1 MNLVLEP
8 RHWVIMTFAALF
20 GVTGYLAL
28 PVVVPIYPMTALA
41 FPLIAIA
48 ASATPQTLDR
58 FPVDLSYC
66 LHLLVGFGV
75 VEVDHGGRLS
85 AMGSVRALVVVEC
98 YPTPDAGLG
107 L

>member
-48 ASATPQTLDR
+48 AILE
-58 FPVDLSYC
+58 
-66 LHLLVGFGV
+66 LLPKPWTDF
-75 VEVDHGGRLS
+75 RLI
-85 AMGSVRALVVVEC
+85 
-98 YPTPDAGLG
+98 
-107 L
+107 